1 MTDYKRY
8 VILLGFD
15 NTIKSSKEVFPFL
28 ISGTDLN
35 NAFRH
40 FLDLEYDIPFH
51 KTDDLTIHELV
62 SKIPQIVLSIYELKP
77 DNMIYFGDNK
87 NEPTNKYETTNK
99 DEPESIKDVK
109 TAPVLKQYKHR
120 KIVVS
125 SLELKD
131 ENGNTIL
138 NLWK

>member
-28 ISGTDLN
+28 MSGTDLN
-35 NAFRH
+35 NALRH
-40 FLDLEYDIPFH
+40 FLDFECGIPFH
-51 KTDDLTIHELV
+51 KTDNLTIPELV

-87 NEPTNKYETTNK
+87 NEPTNKDETTNK

-109 TAPVLKQYKHR
+109 TAPV
-120 KIVVS
+120 IVRDKYGHNVVVAS
-125 SLELKD
+125 
-131 ENGNTIL
+131 NF
-138 NLWK
+138 

>member
-28 ISGTDLN
+28 MSGTDLN
-35 NAFRH
+35 NALRH
-40 FLDLEYDIPFH
+40 FLDLECGIPFH
-51 KTDDLTIHELV
+51 KTDNLTTYELT
-62 SKIPQIVLSIYELKP
+62 SKIPQMVLSIYELKP

-87 NEPTNKYETTNK
+87 DEPTNK

-109 TAPVLKQYKHR
+109 TTPV
-120 KIVVS
+120 IV
-125 SLELKD
+125 KD
-131 ENGNTIL
+131 TYGNDVMLYENNSQT
-138 NLWK
+138 

>member
-28 ISGTDLN
+28 MSGTDLN
-35 NAFRH
+35 NALRH
-40 FLDLEYDIPFH
+40 FLDFECGIPFH
-51 KTDDLTIHELV
+51 KTDNLTIPELV

-87 NEPTNKYETTNK
+87 NEPTNK
-99 DEPESIKDVK
+99 DEPESIKNIK
-109 TAPVLKQYKHR
+109 TTPVLDGNYFINR
-120 KIVVS
+120 IS
-125 SLELKD
+125 SIELKD
-131 ENGNTIL
+131 ENGNTIITERL
-138 NLWK
+138 

>member
-8 VILLGFD
+8 VILLVFD
-15 NTIKSSKEVFPFL
+15 NTMNGFKFKEVFPFL
-28 ISGTDLN
+28 MSGTDLN
-35 NAFRH
+35 NALRH
-40 FLDLEYDIPFH
+40 FLDFEYGIPFH

-87 NEPTNKYETTNK
+87 NEPTKTKTNI
-99 DEPESIKDVK
+99 DELKSMKDVK
-109 TAPVLKQYKHR
+109 NAPILKQYRHG

-131 ENGNTIL
+131 ENGDTIL
-138 NLWK
+138 NL

>member
-28 ISGTDLN
+28 MSGTDLN
-35 NAFRH
+35 NALRH
-40 FLDLEYDIPFH
+40 FLDFECGIPFQ
-51 KTDDLTIHELV
+51 KTDNLTTSELV
-62 SKIPQIVLSIYELKP
+62 SKIPQMVLSIYELKP

-87 NEPTNKYETTNK
+87 NEPTNK

-109 TAPVLKQYKHR
+109 TAPVIDGNDFINR
-120 KIVVS
+120 TKIR
-125 SLELKD
+125 E
-131 ENGNTIL
+131 
-138 NLWK
+138 WKYYNKGKIII

>member
-28 ISGTDLN
+28 MSGTDLN
-35 NAFRH
+35 NALRH
-40 FLDLEYDIPFH
+40 FLDLECGIPFH
-51 KTDDLTIHELV
+51 KTDNLTTYELT

-77 DNMIYFGDNK
+77 DNMIYFGNNK
-87 NEPTNKYETTNK
+87 NETTNK

-109 TAPVLKQYKHR
+109 TTPV
-120 KIVVS
+120 IV
-125 SLELKD
+125 KD
-131 ENGNTIL
+131 TYGNDVMLYENNSQT
-138 NLWK
+138 